1 MSSTGSTYGDIHRY
15 EPPRESTAAAVG
27 IVLLT
32 VIQVVLVGLFT
43 YGMIAGWASGIG
55 TTLTVRLIEANMFLG
70 GVLTAIFIDLSFIM
84 LLYRK
89 EFLPDVMIVKKR
101 RRKWEDLYVR
111 QEDVDGET
119 MADGEQFVETFKRA
133 VYPYYKK

>member
-1 MSSTGSTYGDIHRY
+1 MASEGSTYGDIHRY

-32 VIQVVLVGLFT
+32 VIQIGLVGLFT
-43 YGMIAGWASGIG
+43 FGMLAGWASGIG
-55 TTLTVRLIEANMFLG
+55 PILTVSLIEANMFLG
-70 GVLTAIFIDLSFIM
+70 GVLTAIFVNLAFIM

-101 RRKWEDLYVR
+101 RRKWEDLYIR
-111 QEDVDGET
+111 QEDVDGTSVAE
-119 MADGEQFVETFKRA
+119 DGELVETLKRA

>member
-1 MSSTGSTYGDIHRY
+1 MASEGSTYGDIHRY

-32 VIQVVLVGLFT
+32 IIQVGLVGLFT
-43 YGMIAGWASGIG
+43 YGMLAGWAAGIG
-55 TTLTVRLIEANMFLG
+55 TTLTVSLIEANMFLG
-70 GVLTAIFIDLSFIM
+70 GVLTAIFIDLAFIM

-101 RRKWEDLYVR
+101 RRKWEDLYIR
-111 QEDVDGET
+111 QDDVDGT
-119 MADGEQFVETFKRA
+119 SMADQGELVETVKRA

>member
-1 MSSTGSTYGDIHRY
+1 MASEGSTYGDIHRY

-32 VIQVVLVGLFT
+32 IIQVGLVGLFT
-43 YGMIAGWASGIG
+43 YGMLAGWASGIG
-55 TTLTVRLIEANMFLG
+55 TVLTVSLIEANMFLG
-70 GVLTAIFIDLSFIM
+70 GVLTAIFIDLAFIM

-101 RRKWEDLYVR
+101 RRKWEDLYIR
-111 QEDVDGET
+111 QDDVDGSSI
-119 MADGEQFVETFKRA
+119 ADQAELVETVKRA
-133 VYPYYKK
+133 IYPYYKK

>member
-1 MSSTGSTYGDIHRY
+1 MSSGNNTYGDIHRY
-15 EPPRESTAAAVG
+15 EPARESTAAAIG

-32 VIQVVLVGLFT
+32 VLEVVFIGLFT
-43 YGMIAGWASGIG
+43 YGLVAGWGFSEFG
-55 TTLTVRLIEANMFLG
+55 NMFLG
-70 GVLTAIFIDLSFIM
+70 ALLAVILIDLAFIM

-101 RRKWEDLYVR
+101 RRKWEDLYIR
-111 QEDVDGET
+111 EEDVDGT
-119 MADGEQFVETFKRA
+119 KMLDGGDAWDSIKRA

>member
-1 MSSTGSTYGDIHRY
+1 MSSTGSNYGDIHRY
-15 EPPRESTAAAVG
+15 EQPRESTAAALG

-32 VIQVVLVGLFT
+32 IIEVVFVGLFT
-43 YGMIAGWASGIG
+43 YGILAGWASGVG
-55 TTLTVRLIEANMFLG
+55 PSLTPRIINANMFLG
-70 GVLTAIFIDLSFIM
+70 GVLTVIFVDLAFIM

-111 QEDVDGET
+111 EEDVDGESFGG
-119 MADGEQFVETFKRA
+119 DDPIESIKRA

>member
-1 MSSTGSTYGDIHRY
+1 MSSEGSTYGDIHRY

-32 VIQVVLVGLFT
+32 VIQIVLVGLFT
-43 YGMIAGWASGIG
+43 YGMLAGWASGIG
-55 TTLTVRLIEANMFLG
+55 TSLTLRLIEANMFLG
-70 GVLTAIFIDLSFIM
+70 GVLTAIFIDLAFIM
-84 LLYRK
+84 MLYRK

-101 RRKWEDLYVR
+101 RRKWEDLYIE
-111 QEDVDGET
+111 QDDVDGTTVLDNE
-119 MADGEQFVETFKRA
+119 ALVENIKRA

>member
-1 MSSTGSTYGDIHRY
+1 MSSGSTFGAIHRY
-15 EPPRESTAAAVG
+15 EPPRESAAAAVA

-32 VIQVVLVGLFT
+32 LVEIALVGVFT
-43 YGMIAGWASGIG
+43 FGLISGWGIASNDGGFG
-55 TTLTVRLIEANMFLG
+55 NMFLG
-70 GVLTAIFIDLSFIM
+70 FLLAMIFIDLAFIL

-111 QEDVDGET
+111 QEDEDGESLT
-119 MADGEQFVETFKRA
+119 DGAAESFKRA
-133 VYPYYKK
+133 IYPYYKR

>member
-1 MSSTGSTYGDIHRY
+1 MSSTGSNYGDIHRY
-15 EPPRESTAAAVG
+15 EPARESTTAAIA

-32 VIQVVLVGLFT
+32 IIEVVFVGLFT
-43 YGMIAGWASGIG
+43 YGLLEGWG
-55 TTLTVRLIEANMFLG
+55 LTEVGNMYLG
-70 GVLTAIFIDLSFIM
+70 GILAVVFIDLAFILM
-84 LLYRK
+84 LYRK

-111 QEDVDGET
+111 EGDVEGTPIADEDPWESV
-119 MADGEQFVETFKRA
+119 KRA

>member
-15 EPPRESTAAAVG
+15 EPPRESTAAAVA

-32 VIQVVLVGLFT
+32 LLEVVLVGLFT
-43 YGMIAGWASGIG
+43 YGLIVGWASGTG
-55 TTLTVRLIEANMFLG
+55 SQLTVSTIFGNMFLG
-70 GVLTAIFIDLSFIM
+70 GVLTVIFIDLAFIL

-111 QEDVDGET
+111 QEDVDGTSFSEESLWDT
-119 MADGEQFVETFKRA
+119 VKQVA
-133 VYPYYKK
+133 YPYYKK

>member
-1 MSSTGSTYGDIHRY
+1 MASEGSTYGDIHRY

-32 VIQVVLVGLFT
+32 IIQVGLVGLFT
-43 YGMIAGWASGIG
+43 YGMISGWASGIG
-55 TTLTVRLIEANMFLG
+55 PTLTVSLIEANMFLG
-70 GVLTAIFIDLSFIM
+70 GVLTAIFIDLAFIM

-101 RRKWEDLYVR
+101 RRKWEDLYIR
-111 QEDVDGET
+111 QDDVDGT
-119 MADGEQFVETFKRA
+119 SMADKDQLVETVKRA
-133 VYPYYKK
+133 IYPYYKK

>member
-1 MSSTGSTYGDIHRY
+1 MSSSGSTYGDIHRY
-15 EPPRESTAAAVG
+15 EPARESTTAAIA

-32 VIQVVLVGLFT
+32 IIEVVFVGIFTFGLVDGWGYTEIGNMYLGFVLAVIFVDL
-43 YGMIAGWASGIG
+43 A
-55 TTLTVRLIEANMFLG
+55 
-70 GVLTAIFIDLSFIM
+70 FILM
-84 LLYRK
+84 LYRK

-111 QEDVDGET
+111 QEDVDGVT
-119 MADGEQFVETFKRA
+119 SGSGVWEQFKQA